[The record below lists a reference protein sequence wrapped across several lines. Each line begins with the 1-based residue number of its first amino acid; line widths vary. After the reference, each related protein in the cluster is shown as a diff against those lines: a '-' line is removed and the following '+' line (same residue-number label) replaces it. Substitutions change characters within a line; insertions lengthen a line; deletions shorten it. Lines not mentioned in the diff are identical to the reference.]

1 MKKLPGS
8 FTLLLLVIPALSAC
22 SGGQSETVTNHDGPV
37 VQVYH
42 PPT

>member
-1 MKKLPGS
+1 MKKLLI
-8 FTLLLLVIPALSAC
+8 TLLLVMLALSAC
-22 SGGQSETVTNHDGPV
+22 SGGQSETVTNPDGPV